1 MKSPLAEVTA
11 VRAPCIEG
19 DVTVTVTPGSTR
31 PSGSTTRPVT
41 VPVGRGLGR
50 RDATAIRRTSARLA
64 RMRPDVHVNLPPC
77 KD

>member
-41 VPVGRGLGR
+41 VPVGVVWAA
-50 RDATAIRRTSARLA
+50 ATAAIRRTSARLA
-64 RMRPDVHVNLPPC
+64 RMRRTFMSTTSM
-77 KD
+77 